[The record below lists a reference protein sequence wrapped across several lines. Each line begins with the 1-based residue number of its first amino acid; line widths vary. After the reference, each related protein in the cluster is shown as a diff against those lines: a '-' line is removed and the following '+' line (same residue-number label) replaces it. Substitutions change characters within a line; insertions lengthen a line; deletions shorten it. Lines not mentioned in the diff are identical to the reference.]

1 MRMYEYK
8 IHIAA
13 QTQRFRQGAIA
24 PGRLVAH
31 IQRRSVLAV
40 GYYRFYS
47 PASWDKRTFHSTMAQ
62 VVDFFPTTAFDPE
75 TVKLLC
81 DAYDRVQK
89 SLHDAGQ
96 PDIVNEVIAKR
107 IIALAKQGERNPDKL
122 CEGVL
127 EAFGTKEQRLSR

>member
-1 MRMYEYK
+1 MLF
-8 IHIAA
+8 
-13 QTQRFRQGAIA
+13 TS
-24 PGRLVAH
+24 L
-31 IQRRSVLAV
+31 QRRGSTIQTGSDSRAGLFAALCRSVCV
-40 GYYRFYS
+40 GYYDFTRQRHGTSAQF
-47 PASWDKRTFHSTMAQ
+47 PSTMAQ

-122 CEGVL
+122 CESVL
-127 EAFGTKEQRLSR
+127 KAFGTKEQRLSR